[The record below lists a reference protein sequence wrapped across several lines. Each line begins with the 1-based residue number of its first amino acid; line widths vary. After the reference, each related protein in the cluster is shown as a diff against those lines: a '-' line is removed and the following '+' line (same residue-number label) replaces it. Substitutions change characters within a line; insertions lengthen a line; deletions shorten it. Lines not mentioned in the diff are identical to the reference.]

1 MGYFGTY
8 LVLES
13 LKDVDANGWEQ
24 GYINMK
30 EGVHKTLRDQETGL
44 IVGMTTSK
52 PKPNMAQSFVSSV
65 FGKATTNVGTKYN
78 IGFMESKEEQKQECY
93 ASTFS
98 LINIVHT
105 NFVNIIVIIMI
116 D

>member
-1 MGYFGTY
+1 MINGLHCVTLGHHLKENKVVEHPYFGTD

-52 PKPNMAQSFVSSV
+52 PKSNMAQSFVSSV

-78 IGFMESKEEQKQECY
+78 VGFMESKEEQKQECY
-93 ASTFS
+93 A
-98 LINIVHT
+98 
-105 NFVNIIVIIMI
+105 
-116 D
+116 